1 MNDKRASVFDD
12 ELDTSDFLPK
22 STKTFVDKKGLKDL
36 AESKGF
42 SNREPQPIQVK
53 KQIKRRNL
61 TGRNQQLNIRV
72 TEEVFAKFYKV
83 ADDNHWTLGETLEK
97 CLNAFNNT
105 K

>member
-1 MNDKRASVFDD
+1 MNDKRASIFDD

-22 STKTFVDKKGLKDL
+22 TNRTLIDKKGLKDL

-42 SNREPQPIQVK
+42 SNRDPQSLQKK

-72 TEEVFAKFYKV
+72 TEDVFSKFYKI
-83 ADDNHWTLGETLEK
+83 ADDNRWTLGETLEK
-97 CLNAFNNT
+97 CLNAFNDI